1 MIHIVATVAPQVVA
15 GHRYHH
21 SVAQERTDQLTG
33 MLAEAWSGRGKT
45 ASRYLAVSVINIV
58 NHQALLY
65 LANSVWH
72 WAGGWANVF
81 AAMVAAIPAY
91 LLSRAWV
98 WEISGRHD
106 WRTEVL
112 PFWIIAL
119 LGMGVSS
126 VFAEMA
132 DRWFGAGLVVNLA
145 SLVGYFLVWIAK
157 FFLLDKV
164 FVRRNASEAEVGA
177 GGVEK
182 NAPKDSTPGPS
193 LGEQR

>member
-1 MIHIVATVAPQVVA
+1 MVNIVTTPEPQVA
-15 GHRYHH
+15 SGDRYHR
-21 SVAQERTDQLTG
+21 SVAQEWTDQPSG
-33 MLAEAWSGRGKT
+33 MLAEVWNGRGKT
-45 ASRYLAVSVINIV
+45 ASRYMAVSVINIV

-65 LANSVWH
+65 LANSIWN
-72 WAGGWANVF
+72 WTGGWANVF

-98 WEISGRHD
+98 WEVSGKHN

-112 PFWIIAL
+112 PFWVIAL
-119 LGMGVSS
+119 IGMGVSS

-164 FVRRNASEAEVGA
+164 FVDQNAERLAVG
-177 GGVEK
+177 
-182 NAPKDSTPGPS
+182 DSPIDDSPS
-193 LGEQR
+193 GSTLGEPR